1 MVGSRGRDGK
11 LPAQKDGTMLP
22 SPGFE
27 QRIYSPHT
35 IAAIAAEL
43 GEQGINIAAVLEG
56 TGLAT
61 AQLEQPMTKISYR
74 QLDAVI
80 RNALRVC
87 MSRPTECT
95 AMPC

>member
-1 MVGSRGRDGK
+1 MVGSRGREGK

-43 GEQGINIAAVLEG
+43 GEQGID
-56 TGLAT
+56 
-61 AQLEQPMTKISYR
+61 M
-74 QLDAVI
+74 
-80 RNALRVC
+80 LRC
-87 MSRPTECT
+87 SKEPGSPRRSSNSP
-95 AMPC
+95 